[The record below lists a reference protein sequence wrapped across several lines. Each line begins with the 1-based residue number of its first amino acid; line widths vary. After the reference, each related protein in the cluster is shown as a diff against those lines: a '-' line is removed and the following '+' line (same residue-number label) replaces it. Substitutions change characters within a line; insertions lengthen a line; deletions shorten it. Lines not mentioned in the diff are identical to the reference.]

1 MVRSLYYGPHLA
13 AKLTELSSGGSST
26 GLVLGSH
33 LEDRAFAVCLVET
46 PVESSDKT
54 QETETPINRNIDVT
68 WMLEHAKQVY
78 RLLPGGLTI
87 LGCFIFHPEDVF
99 AKQDG
104 KVRRLVGGVAGLDR
118 SLPEDQIIIV
128 SSNISKAYETKSSSF
143 KNVEMKSQD
152 KPIEFVRADTSMIL
166 DLPVARTKEEEL
178 SQDLIPAVYKMEENL
193 NDCIF
198 VIGNKII
205 PDDQVLGKPFEID
218 KKKSKGK
225 SKNESQD
232 EPELDDGVQ
241 EVVSVQLLMTDTR
254 CPDSVVSQQSAVRL
268 KVAGKLCSRTYLA
281 PGATVLQ
288 AKQEIRRDLLRSL
301 RTRFAMHCD
310 TMQQDEGEEEEKRI
324 VHEPPRR
331 VFVCLNPP
339 ELGLAISD
347 YLYPGEGADDC
358 INNIKELFGWEISE
372 DNIEDDVEIVASP
385 RDTRGPPPPVDMT
398 RARRV
403 RRIPLAAV
411 ASLGMA
417 ALAVGIAYFSLGE

>member
-1 MVRSLYYGPHLA
+1 MIF
-13 AKLTELSSGGSST
+13 T
-26 GLVLGSH
+26 
-33 LEDRAFAVCLVET
+33 
-46 PVESSDKT
+46 
-54 QETETPINRNIDVT
+54 
-68 WMLEHAKQVY
+68 
-78 RLLPGGLTI
+78 GGLTI

-241 EVVSVQLLMTDTR
+241 EVVSVQLLMTGN
-254 CPDSVVSQQSAVRL
+254 S
-268 KVAGKLCSRTYLA
+268 
-281 PGATVLQ
+281 
-288 AKQEIRRDLLRSL
+288 
-301 RTRFAMHCD
+301 
-310 TMQQDEGEEEEKRI
+310 
-324 VHEPPRR
+324 
-331 VFVCLNPP
+331 
-339 ELGLAISD
+339 
-347 YLYPGEGADDC
+347 
-358 INNIKELFGWEISE
+358 
-372 DNIEDDVEIVASP
+372 
-385 RDTRGPPPPVDMT
+385 
-398 RARRV
+398 
-403 RRIPLAAV
+403 
-411 ASLGMA
+411 
-417 ALAVGIAYFSLGE
+417 